1 MTQSLIVIR
10 QKKWLLYISDDSTID
25 DCIQCLDNLD
35 TFVKSN
41 FKVDTDLVKHSQ
53 DHDDWVLEMFED
65 QDDMWIESLLIL
77 LDIYNQVMLSR

>member
-1 MTQSLIVIR
+1 V
-10 QKKWLLYISDDSTID
+10 
-25 DCIQCLDNLD
+25 N
-35 TFVKSN
+35 SN

-65 QDDMWIESLLIL
+65 QDDMWIETLLIL